1 MYIERSALKVPSTKS
16 LGNYQFI
23 PALARVNYVMYNAS
37 RLQCLSLTM
46 PWTLQKKLET
56 EHSALSSDYR
66 RVLVYVIY
74 YKYINSIAYN
84 LKV

>member
-1 MYIERSALKVPSTKS
+1 MPLAYNASRLQCLS
-16 LGNYQFI
+16 LTM
-23 PALARVNYVMYNAS
+23 PLAYNAS

-74 YKYINSIAYN
+74 YKYINIIAYN